1 MREECYVA
9 ALGRLIEAHR
19 ALPLS
24 SMWGDGTTSSS
35 DGQFFHAGG
44 RGEAI
49 GDVNARHGNEPGV
62 AFYTH
67 ISDQFGPFHTKV
79 IAATASE
86 APHVLDGL
94 LYHQT
99 GLQIVEH
106 YTDTGGATDHVFGL
120 CALLGFRFAPRL
132 RDIKDR
138 RLYVLPGQAVPAV
151 LQPLTG
157 GAVNAGHIEA
167 HWDELLRMA
176 TSIRA
181 GTVAASAM
189 LKRLAVY
196 PRQNGL
202 AIALR
207 EVGRIERTLFALSW
221 MRDID
226 LRRRVSLGLNKGEA
240 RNALARAVFFHRLGE
255 LRDRSFESQAYRAS
269 GLNLLVAAIIL
280 WNTKYLENTLDALRA
295 EGQRI
300 PKELACHLAPLGW
313 EHVSLTGD
321 YTWSSSDQPQ
331 HGHLRPLRRLP
342 SLLAA

>member
-1 MREECYVA
+1 
-9 ALGRLIEAHR
+9 
-19 ALPLS
+19 
-24 SMWGDGTTSSS
+24 MWGDGTTSSS
-35 DGQFFHAGG
+35 DGQFFQAGG

-49 GDVNARHGNEPGV
+49 GAVNARHSNEPGV

-86 APHVLDGL
+86 APHVLDKL
-94 LYHQT
+94 LSHHT
-99 GLQIVEH
+99 GLQIIEH

-120 CALLGFRFAPRL
+120 CALLGLRFAPRL
-132 RDIKDR
+132 RDFKDR
-138 RLYVLPGQAVPAV
+138 RFYILPGQEVPAI
-151 LQPLTG
+151 LQPFVG
-157 GAVNAGHIEA
+157 GTVNASHVEA
-167 HWDELLRMA
+167 HWDEVLRMA

-181 GTVAASAM
+181 GTVAASAV
-189 LKRLAVY
+189 LRRLAAY

-207 EVGRIERTLFALSW
+207 EIGRIDRTLFALDW
-221 MRDID
+221 LQDID
-226 LRRRVSLGLNKGEA
+226 LRRRANAGLNKGEA

-255 LRDRSFESQAYRAS
+255 LRDRSFESQLYRAS

-280 WNTKYLENTLDALRA
+280 WNTRYLETAIETLRA
-295 EGQRI
+295 AGR
-300 PKELACHLAPLGW
+300 PVPDNLLRHVAPLGW

-321 YTWSSSDQPQ
+321 YTWNSPDQPNRGQ
-331 HGHLRPLRRLP
+331 LRPLRSTA

>member
-1 MREECYVA
+1 MES
-9 ALGRLIEAHR
+9 H
-19 ALPLS
+19 
-24 SMWGDGTTSSS
+24 
-35 DGQFFHAGG
+35 
-44 RGEAI
+44 
-49 GDVNARHGNEPGV
+49 
-62 AFYTH
+62 
-67 ISDQFGPFHTKV
+67 
-79 IAATASE
+79 
-86 APHVLDGL
+86 
-94 LYHQT
+94 
-99 GLQIVEH
+99 
-106 YTDTGGATDHVFGL
+106 TDTGGATDHVFGL

-269 GLNLLVAAIIL
+269 GLNLITTTIVH
-280 WNTKYLENTLDALRA
+280 WNTVYLDRAVRRLRA
-295 EGQRI
+295 QGTMVDDDL
-300 PKELACHLAPLGW
+300 LAHVAPLGW
-313 EHVSLTGD
+313 EHIGLTGD
-321 YTWSSSDQPQ
+321 MSLPRPIPPLHSGRCATFELCSQPW
-331 HGHLRPLRRLP
+331 RL
-342 SLLAA
+342 SVQF

>member
-1 MREECYVA
+1 
-9 ALGRLIEAHR
+9 
-19 ALPLS
+19 
-24 SMWGDGTTSSS
+24 MWGDGTTSSS

-138 RLYVLPGQAVPAV
+138 RLYVLPGQAVPAS
-151 LQPLTG
+151 
-157 GAVNAGHIEA
+157 AAAA
-167 HWDELLRMA
+167 HWRSGQCRSHRGALGRAAAHGDLHPRRYGSGVGNARAPRRVSTPERARDRAARGGTHRAHTLR
-176 TSIRA
+176 
-181 GTVAASAM
+181 
-189 LKRLAVY
+189 LK
-196 PRQNGL
+196 
-202 AIALR
+202 
-207 EVGRIERTLFALSW
+207 LSW

-226 LRRRVSLGLNKGEA
+226 LRRRVGLGLNKGEA